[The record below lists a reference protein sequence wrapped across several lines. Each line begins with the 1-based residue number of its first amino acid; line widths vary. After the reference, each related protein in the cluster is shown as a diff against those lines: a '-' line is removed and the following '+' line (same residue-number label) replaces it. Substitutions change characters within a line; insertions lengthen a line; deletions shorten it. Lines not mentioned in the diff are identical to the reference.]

1 MRFSGVDNRTGFYEL
16 LDVIRS
22 SSSGARNSVG
32 KIVQLDEAP
41 RIGTQFVADRIQSA
55 NQIEIDIF
63 MFDEVLNHFV
73 EISITSGEEQLT
85 PLAVIERSH
94 QVKSHPDVNWLLLD
108 QFVLLTGLRVRD
120 GSASPALRPIE
131 LTALQPV
138 KFDS

>member
-1 MRFSGVDNRTGFYEL
+1 
-16 LDVIRS
+16 
-22 SSSGARNSVG
+22 
-32 KIVQLDEAP
+32 
-41 RIGTQFVADRIQSA
+41 
-55 NQIEIDIF
+55 